1 MKADF
6 FASEDLV
13 PVSYAVVLLS
23 YLNVAAIV
31 GRGAGGPIG
40 GLLYDNIGW
49 RWFVLS
55 LPFMIFPDVSPTQRE
70 HALTTKQ
77 VPHWS
82 GSNRPYL
89 LLWSCDSDSTTSSND
104 RTG

>member
-6 FASEDLV
+6 FASGDLV

-23 YLNVAAIV
+23 YLNIAAIV

-49 RWFVLS
+49 RWFV
-55 LPFMIFPDVSPTQRE
+55 FY
-70 HALTTKQ
+70 
-77 VPHWS
+77 
-82 GSNRPYL
+82 PYF
-89 LLWSCDSDSTTSSND
+89 S
-104 RTG
+104 